1 MLILREE
8 TTSLLVAALDG
19 THVHLENRH
28 RSREF
33 YWVLWIMYAFVYM
46 TKSCFTAAMASMITE
61 GIITKTQSGTITAV
75 FYIVY
80 GPLQILGGYMADKY
94 NPYRMIKWSLLG
106 GAFANLLIFLH
117 PEYSIMLTAW
127 TFNAV
132 AQFALWPSAF
142 KIISSQLVRS
152 DRKMNTFYISFGTTA
167 GMFLSYLVAAIVPS
181 WKYNFLISSVILL
194 VFAIIIYVMYKKVVL
209 PRMKPDRDV
218 YLSES
223 GKIKFKEDESI
234 KIPAFKLFIK
244 SGFFIMC
251 LLVFC
256 RVVIDNGIKTL
267 SPIMIME
274 SHSISASLSNM
285 LGLIV
290 IIAGVGGML
299 LVGFVYPKFIKNE
312 LWLHVVMLAFA
323 VPFSVALRNMAG
335 IGVTGSIISM
345 CVISALF
352 TGMRTLAYNYNLR
365 FVKYGK
371 SGTAAGISNAAES
384 LAITAQSYGFAYIAD
399 KSGWNPVMTI
409 CVIAVAISIV
419 LNLGVIC
426 AWRRFKKEEDKTL

>member
-1 MLILREE
+1 MREE

-28 RSREF
+28 LSRGF

-46 TKSCFTAAMASMITE
+46 TKSCFTAAMASMVAE

-80 GPLQILGGYMADKY
+80 GPLQIVGGFMADKY

-106 GAFANLLIFLH
+106 GAAANALIFLH
-117 PEYSIMLTAW
+117 PDYSIMLTAW
-127 TFNAV
+127 TFNAL
-132 AQFALWPSAF
+132 AQFALWPCAF

-152 DRKMNTFYISFGTTA
+152 DRKMMTFGISFGTTA
-167 GMFLSYLVAAIVPS
+167 GVFLSYLVAAIVPK
-181 WKYNFLISSVILL
+181 WQYNFLISAVVLL
-194 VFAIIIYVMYKKVVL
+194 AFAIVIYVMYKKLVL
-209 PRMKPDRDV
+209 PKMKPDRDV
-218 YLSES
+218 YVSKS
-223 GKIKFKEDESI
+223 GRIKFEKTEKENV
-234 KIPAFKLFIK
+234 PAMGLFLK

-267 SPIMIME
+267 SPVMLME
-274 SHSISASLSNM
+274 SYEISPSLSNA

-290 IIAGVGGML
+290 IVAGLLGML
-299 LVGFVYPKFIKNE
+299 LVGFVYPRFVRNE
-312 LWLHVVMLAFA
+312 LWVHMGMLVFA
-323 VPFSVALRNMAG
+323 LPFTVALKNMVH
-335 IGVTGSIISM
+335 IGALGAVVSM

-352 TGMRTLAYNYNLR
+352 TAMRTLAYNYNLR

-384 LAITAQSYGFAYIAD
+384 LAVMAQSYGFTYIAD
-399 KSGWNPVMTI
+399 KSGWNPVMSI
-409 CVIAVAISIV
+409 CVITVIAAVV
-419 LNLGVIC
+419 LNIGVIYS
-426 AWRRFKKEEDKTL
+426 WRRFKKTEKAIES